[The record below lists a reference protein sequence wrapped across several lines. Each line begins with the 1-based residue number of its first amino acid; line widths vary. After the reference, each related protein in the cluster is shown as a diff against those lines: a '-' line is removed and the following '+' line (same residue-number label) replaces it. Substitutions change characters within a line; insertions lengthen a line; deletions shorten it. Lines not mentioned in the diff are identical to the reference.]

1 MMLNMTLLR
10 SKDPRQ
16 VFTPGELPINRGN
29 VYVSRQTSEKL
40 LRRGIERNWCPV
52 VYGDYGVGKSSMVRH
67 YFRSEQKSSRFNT
80 LTRRYPKRGRLVYF
94 ASSEGLTMP
103 KVFQVILEHLDYRV
117 ETEVLTSENGSFGFN
132 AGDKINSISA
142 TLNRGSQKRQS
153 LVVST
158 PTDEKM
164 LDIINSSK
172 LTIIIDELHNSS
184 DTFRTELVR
193 FIRASRISAHQ
204 ANLVLIGTSA
214 DAQELVKSDPGL
226 DRYLTDTPVEK
237 MKPEESTELIR
248 SGFRKLKIEIGE
260 SLVNRV
266 VQVASGAPY
275 ILQSLCLD
283 IAQTVRRNRRNNVQE
298 TDFTEAV
305 KQFIRDRSGRMA
317 KSYISA
323 IETQGKK
330 RYRKQILHAI
340 AQADSD
346 YATMDDIRTYVS
358 SKLGEQV
365 AATAL
370 SGPLRDLK
378 QQNFD
383 NILRNVER
391 ETGDSIQNVSSFT
404 DPMMKSYIRFM
415 ISISET
421 EVVTEDELR
430 LAAS

>member
-1 MMLNMTLLR
+1 MTLLR
-10 SKDPRQ
+10 PKDARQ
-16 VFTPGELPINRGN
+16 VFTPGDLPINRGN
-29 VYVSRQTSEKL
+29 VYVSRQTSEEL

-52 VYGDYGVGKSSMVRH
+52 VFGDYGVGKSSMVRH
-67 YFRSEQKSSRFNT
+67 YFRSEQSPGWFKTHF
-80 LTRRYPKRGRLVYF
+80 RRYPKNGRVVYF

-103 KVFQVILEHLDYRV
+103 KVFQVILEHLKYRV
-117 ETEVLTSENGSFGFN
+117 ETELLTSDNTSFGVN
-132 AGDKINSISA
+132 IGDKHQSISA
-142 TLNRGSQKRQS
+142 TLNRGSQKRQT
-153 LVVST
+153 LVVNT

-184 DTFRTELVR
+184 DTFRKELVR
-193 FIRASRISAHQ
+193 FIRASRISANQ

-237 MKPEESTELIR
+237 MKSDEAIELIQ
-248 SGFRKLKIEIGE
+248 SGFNKLKIEIDDN
-260 SLVNRV
+260 LINRV

-283 IAQTVRRNRRNNVQE
+283 MAQSVKQDRRKNVQE
-298 TDFTEAV
+298 GDFTDAV
-305 KQFIRDRSGRMA
+305 QQFIRDRSGRMA

-340 AQADSD
+340 AQADGD
-346 YATMDDIRTYVS
+346 YATMDDIRKYVS
-358 SKLGEQV
+358 RQLGEQV
-365 AATAL
+365 AASAL

-415 ISISET
+415 ISVTET
-421 EVVTEDELR
+421 NLVTEDTLR
-430 LAAS
+430 EAAS